1 MATAHRRQGSRLLVV
16 LGLLAAGT
24 TSGFVAST
32 RTPSR
37 IRQPHRCAATSATS
51 ASAPSA
57 TAVPQVVLARGKA
70 RIFREGERVV
80 YGGAVKKV
88 EGAKAKDVAPGTIV
102 DLVDGE
108 GTLVG
113 WGPYNPES
121 MFRVRLLWHVSE
133 APLAGAAGAA
143 GSREAQLTMLLHERL
158 RTAVQKR
165 RRCGLPNASTSAYR
179 LVNSEGDKLSGLV
192 VDVFGSNAVVSS
204 GAIWCEKFRDEITA
218 AVQAALDEDAEEGV
232 GGGSG
237 GGGGGGGG
245 MQVLWQR
252 SETRLKQ
259 DGWVPGWGEEQ
270 VAVDQGDGGEEEEEE
285 EDEDEDPFFALDDSE
300 EGEGE
305 EEEEGD
311 QDEEEGGDEG
321 AEEEIIT
328 ELGLSYAVSL
338 KASSQKTGF
347 YCDQRDNRQLV
358 RELVG
363 PGDAV
368 LDICTYTGG
377 FALNAVA
384 GGAKSVVAVDS
395 SAPALETARR
405 NAELNGYGEEQVKF
419 VKGDM
424 VGFLE
429 DALKRGDAYDVVILD
444 PPKLAPSRKSLE
456 NAKKK
461 YIRLNRAGLK
471 LISPGG
477 LLVTCTC
484 SSAMTRS
491 GDFLQTI
498 SQAAREAGRSVSLLR
513 REGPGPDHALD
524 PNSLEGDYLSA
535 LYFHVE

>member
-1 MATAHRRQGSRLLVV
+1 MAHCRQGPRLLVV
-16 LGLLAAGT
+16 LGLLVAGT
-24 TSGFVAST
+24 TSGLVTSPPAL
-32 RTPSR
+32 SR
-37 IRQPHRCAATSATS
+37 IRPPRRCAAITTRCA
-51 ASAPSA
+51 
-57 TAVPQVVLARGKA
+57 AVPQVVLARGKA

-88 EGAKAKDVAPGTIV
+88 EGAKAKDVPPGTIV

-133 APLAGAAGAA
+133 APLAGDGTRAA
-143 GSREAQLTMLLHERL
+143 GSARAREAQLSALLHERM

-204 GAIWCEKFRDEITA
+204 GAIWCERFRDEITA
-218 AVQAALDEDAEEGV
+218 AVQAALDEGV
-232 GGGSG
+232 GVG

-245 MQVLWQR
+245 GGDGGHGSMQVLWQR

-259 DGWVPGWGEEQ
+259 DGWVPGWGEEE
-270 VAVDQGDGGEEEEEE
+270 ATAGGGGEDDDEEEGG
-285 EDEDEDPFFALDDSE
+285 DADEDPFFALDDSE
-300 EGEGE
+300 AGEGE
-305 EEEEGD
+305 EGDEGRD
-311 QDEEEGGDEG
+311 QDEGGDEG
-321 AEEEIIT
+321 AEEEIIS

-429 DALKRGDAYDVVILD
+429 DALKRGDTYDVVILG
-444 PPKLAPSRKSLE
+444 E
-456 NAKKK
+456 
-461 YIRLNRAGLK
+461 
-471 LISPGG
+471 
-477 LLVTCTC
+477 
-484 SSAMTRS
+484 
-491 GDFLQTI
+491 
-498 SQAAREAGRSVSLLR
+498 
-513 REGPGPDHALD
+513 
-524 PNSLEGDYLSA
+524 
-535 LYFHVE
+535 